1 MAFGVSAGM
10 EAYLGEGIKWY
21 LVSGIEWVYL
31 GAVVVLAALAGLVP
45 AMKAYKT
52 SVAANLVAV

>member
-1 MAFGVSAGM
+1 M

-21 LVSGIEWVYL
+21 LVTGVEWVYL
-31 GAVVVLAALAGLVP
+31 AAVVTLAALAGLVP